1 MRCIIFLIFDIF
13 ERFVLVKRIREV
25 RPDLRQKF
33 LIVKVNKLYPVFP
46 FVVEIFKVYW
56 MGHLETHL
64 FSFNMTPV
72 CLEKS
77 LN

>member
-33 LIVKVNKLYPVFP
+33 LIVKVNKL
-46 FVVEIFKVYW
+46 
-56 MGHLETHL
+56 
-64 FSFNMTPV
+64 
-72 CLEKS
+72 
-77 LN
+77 